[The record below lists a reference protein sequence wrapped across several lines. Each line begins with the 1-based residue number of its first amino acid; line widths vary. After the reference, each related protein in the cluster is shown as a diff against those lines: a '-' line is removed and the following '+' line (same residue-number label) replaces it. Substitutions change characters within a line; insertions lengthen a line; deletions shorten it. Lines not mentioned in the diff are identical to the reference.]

1 MIKFKPAVLCA
12 ALSIIIASSA
22 FSQSETVI
30 LYNSQ
35 PVKVDLTDNGKIQSF
50 YGVVQGF
57 MEGYDLSTDIA
68 EVTPSVIEEPIFT
81 PSSKNANYAV
91 VSIERVELNYKPN
104 FALLDKSIIDE
115 LNEISAKL
123 KADPNTKILL
133 TAHTN
138 DSVNNKLSSNRLAS
152 AISYLEIKGIK
163 QNRIQ
168 SEVLKSESLLNV
180 VTVNYLN

>member
-104 FALLDKSIIDE
+104 FALLDKSII
-115 LNEISAKL
+115 
-123 KADPNTKILL
+123 
-133 TAHTN
+133 
-138 DSVNNKLSSNRLAS
+138 VN
-152 AISYLEIKGIK
+152 
-163 QNRIQ
+163 
-168 SEVLKSESLLNV
+168 
-180 VTVNYLN
+180 